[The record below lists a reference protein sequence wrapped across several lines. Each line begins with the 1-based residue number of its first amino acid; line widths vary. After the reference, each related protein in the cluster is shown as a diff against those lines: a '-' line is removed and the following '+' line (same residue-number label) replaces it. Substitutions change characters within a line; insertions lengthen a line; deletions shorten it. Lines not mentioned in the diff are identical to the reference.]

1 MKKRDE
7 MKKEFT
13 HNYES
18 VEIERGKIKSLAK
31 VLGLKNQIYYDK
43 EEAMRLG
50 YRDVVAPPTFPTV
63 IDFSNDNDFYQMFN
77 RLHLNPE
84 KVLHGEQ
91 SYEYLEPICAGDTI
105 NGTVTLERI
114 DEKRNMKFY
123 YLKSIYRNQFNQIS
137 VISKSTLIQIP

>member
-1 MKKRDE
+1 

-18 VEIERGKIKSLAK
+18 VEIERGKIKSFAK
-31 VLGLKNQIYYDK
+31 VLDLKNPIYYDK

-50 YRDVVAPPTFPTV
+50 YRNVVAPPTFPTA

-77 RLHLNPE
+77 RLHLHPE

-105 NGTVTLERI
+105 TGTVTLERI

-123 YLKSIYRNQFNQIS
+123 YFKTIYRNQFNQIS
-137 VISKSTLIQIP
+137 VISMTTLIQIP

>member
-1 MKKRDE
+1 MKE
-7 MKKEFT
+7 EFT
-13 HNYES
+13 HYYQS
-18 VEIERGKIKSLAK
+18 FEIERGKIKSFAK
-31 VLGLKNQIYYDK
+31 VLGLKNPIYYDK
-43 EEAMRLG
+43 EEAQRMG

-63 IDFSNDNDFYQMFN
+63 IDFCNDNDFYQLFS

-105 NGTVTLERI
+105 TGTVTLERM

-123 YLKSIYRNQFNQIS
+123 HLKTIYRNQFKQIS
-137 VISKSTLIQIP
+137 VISNSTLIQIP